1 MAPTLED
8 PAGVFAPLAAGD
20 AAAFDLA
27 DPAAAPD
34 LAAVVF
40 EPPAR
45 GAAVDGGAVVV
56 LAEPATAPVDGAVAP
71 PATAAFWLPLPP
83 QADRTTSATEAA
95 MIPQR
100 FMPGNGSPPVTSST
114 PGRDAPLRCG

>member
-8 PAGVFAPLAAGD
+8 PPGVLAPGAAGD
-20 AAAFDLA
+20 AAADFA

-40 EPPAR
+40 EPPAC

-56 LAEPATAPVDGAVAP
+56 LAEPATAAVDDGMAP
-71 PATAAFWLPLPP
+71 PAAAFFLLPLPP

-100 FMPGNGSPPVTSST
+100 FMAGNGSPPVVGPT
-114 PGRDAPLRCG
+114 PGRDATLRCG